1 MASSTAALA
10 AGGRLAGWSSIAWV
24 VRLLSELESSV
35 GNVGEKR
42 AVVGLGETE
51 SIATASGCGFG
62 CGEGKRGDNR
72 WGTTSAAREGTP
84 MPGDGGEN
92 GIVGGMET
100 SKEKPEGTINVNTR
114 AGGAVGRA
122 GIPARGTGTAR
133 GVEVDDAPGS
143 RPRASAIVGKK
154 KRSVRGL
161 SCFDVGGNHMEG
173 GNEGDNRGVG
183 PLRALDRFVLVGS
196 QREEDDRMEGGGN
209 SGSNVVA

>member
-1 MASSTAALA
+1 M
-10 AGGRLAGWSSIAWV
+10 AGWGGIAWV
-24 VRLLSELESSV
+24 GRLLGELEGPVDHVS
-35 GNVGEKR
+35 EKR
-42 AVVGLGETE
+42 TVVGLGETE
-51 SIATASGCGFG
+51 SVTTASGCIFG

-122 GIPARGTGTAR
+122 RIPARSTGTAR

-173 GNEGDNRGVG
+173 GDEGDNRRVG
-183 PLRALDRFVLVGS
+183 PLRALGRLVLVRS